1 LRDDEVWL
9 GGPMSDVEGLM
20 LMGAD
25 VDAGGDGEMPECRME
40 ESRVGGGG
48 AAAAAPEGDDD
59 GNCGESDVEDGI
71 VLK

>member
-1 LRDDEVWL
+1 
-9 GGPMSDVEGLM
+9 MSDVEGLM

-25 VDAGGDGEMPECRME
+25 VDAGGDGKMPECRME